1 MELRVWVTFFRKQLG
16 VDNMIGGGAL
26 GLEPCSK
33 SRIMETTIRVDLVV
47 SVIIQTYEFH
57 FFWLGIGGSRPY
69 NDIIGGEGGGA

>member
-1 MELRVWVTFFRKQLG
+1 MSYIFRKQLG
-16 VDNMIGGGAL
+16 VDNIIGGGGGL

-57 FFWLGIGGSRPY
+57 FFLAGDRW
-69 NDIIGGEGGGA
+69 